1 MDPRSVPDAALLLP
15 RPFRVARAV
24 RELRDTVT
32 LELRPADGGA
42 ALDFLPGQFTML
54 YAFGVGEVPVSI
66 SGAPL
71 VQTIRAVGPVTK
83 ALCALKRGD
92 PVGVRGPYGTPWPVD
107 AARGSDV
114 AFVAGGIGLAPLRPA
129 IRTVLA
135 DRAAYGRVSLLVGV
149 RTPRDLLFPAELRRW
164 RDLEVRITV
173 DSPAGSSWKGDVG
186 VVTRLISRAAVD
198 HARAAAFVC
207 GPEIMMRFAA
217 QELLAAG
224 VPSASIHLSVERNM
238 KCAVA
243 LCGHCQLG
251 PEFVCKDGPVFPWP
265 RLEKLMTVREL

>member
-54 YAFGVGEVPVSI
+54 YAFGVGEVPVSV

-92 PVGVRGPYGTPWPVD
+92 PVGVRGPYGTPWPID
-107 AARGSDV
+107 GARGRDV
-114 AFVAGGIGLAPLRPA
+114 VFVAGGIGLAPLRPA
-129 IRTVLA
+129 IRAVLA

-186 VVTRLISRAAVD
+186 VVTRLIPRAAVD

-207 GPEIMMRFAA
+207 GPEIMMRFAG

-224 VPSASIHLSVERNM
+224 VPPASIHLSVERNM

-265 RLEKLMTVREL
+265 RLERLMAVREL